1 MPDMNTTN
9 EMPMIDLM
17 ISIQSN
23 KQTDSHITHN
33 SSVEVE
39 YFTYL
44 ASELFY
50 LRW

>member
-1 MPDMNTTN
+1 MPDMNTKN
-9 EMPMIDLM
+9 EMLVIDLM

-23 KQTDSHITHN
+23 KQTDSHITLV
-33 SSVEVE
+33 SWVVVE

-50 LRW
+50 LR